1 MKLALTTIAFLLM
14 TTTVLS
20 AADAPTGASLAWTS
34 DDPVI
39 TQARL
44 LILRGEL
51 AKAESLL
58 KASPAAD
65 PVAASETFDLIGRI
79 RHDYSLTSGALV
91 AKLKNQIPGVQPGD
105 IETWREA
112 GQLQFRTIDGQ
123 IAYFRREPSNLFRFC
138 PPAIERRTNKSS
150 TPSSNA
156 FSLTDHLAKV
166 IEEARRTGETQVMP
180 IAHEIHFTLTVPA
193 NTPGAKAGSL
203 VRAWLPY
210 PQAYRQQSDV
220 RLISAAPGTPTI
232 AENGSAHRT
241 LYFEQR
247 ISDPTKPVTFDAV
260 YAYTSRAYYPAL
272 ADAKAQS
279 LPADFPREYLAE
291 RLPHIRF
298 SPELKRTAA
307 EIVGDESNPLARAR
321 KIFFWVDQNIRYHA
335 EEEYGIIPSLSES
348 GLTRRRGDC
357 GVQGTL
363 FITLCRAAGVPARW
377 QSGWQTLPAGNHNM
391 HDWTEIYVAP
401 WGWLPCDPSYGLK
414 QSDDPAVREF
424 YFGHQDSYRMI
435 VNLDYGH
442 PLNPPKQSLRSEPA
456 DFQRGEV
463 EVDGKNL
470 YFDQFDY
477 DFSFTQTPGTGR

>member
-1 MKLALTTIAFLLM
+1 MKSTLLIIAFLLM
-14 TTTVLS
+14 PTNVLP
-20 AADAPTGASLAWTS
+20 AADAPTGASLLWTS
-34 DDPVI
+34 EAPAIVK
-39 TQARL
+39 ARE
-44 LILRGEL
+44 LILGGEL
-51 AKAESLL
+51 AKAETLL
-58 KASPAAD
+58 RASPAAD
-65 PVAASETFDLIGRI
+65 PAAATEALDVIRRV
-79 RHDYSLTSGALV
+79 RHDYSLSATGLV
-91 AKLKNQIPGVQPGD
+91 AKLKSQIPDVRASD
-105 IETWREA
+105 LETWREA

-138 PPAIERRTNKSS
+138 PPAIERRANKAAAAAQ
-150 TPSSNA
+150 A

-166 IEEARRTGETQVMP
+166 VAEAKRSGAVEVMP
-180 IAHEIHFTLTVPA
+180 VRHEIQFRLTVPA

-220 RLISAAPGTPTI
+220 KLVSASPAGPQV
-232 AENGSAHRT
+232 AENGAPHRT

-247 ISDPTKPVTFDAV
+247 VTDPAKPVTFEAV
-260 YAYTSRAYYPAL
+260 YSYTSRAYYPQL
-272 ADAKAQS
+272 ADEKVRP

-291 RLPHIRF
+291 RLPHVRF

-321 KIFFWVDQNIRYHA
+321 RIFHWVDANIQYHA
-335 EEEYGIIPSLSES
+335 EEEYGIIPSFSES
-348 GLTRRRGDC
+348 ALTRRRGDC

-442 PLNPPKQSLRSEPA
+442 PLTPPKQSLRSEPA

-477 DFSFTQTPGTGR
+477 DFAFTQTLGPSGK